1 VPPQAVAAPSAL
13 TPANRGQALPSWY
26 TPENAPRTSAAP
38 SDNGWDKYDP
48 APAANK
54 AEVGAADPS
63 SWDRF
68 DVAPEQV
75 TVTGYRG
82 QPESVDHPAADFVA
96 NTATGI
102 ARVPGAILG
111 TPDTLLHFADWIGA
125 KAINGMSHLPFVP
138 TQHLTGADL
147 DKSYVNPIGL
157 LKRVMPSPEQVDN
170 HVVFPAASAVSRAF
184 GGSDVKPYEPTTPLG
199 RIYQAGVTGLAGGF
213 VDPLAIAGAAK
224 NGVGVGRAL
233 LDAAPNAAKLG
244 AASAAAQ
251 GTQEGLPNTPGIAAI
266 TALLAHGGLTTAGNV
281 SGRGAGAIA
290 DATRQLVSPSAQG
303 EREAARVLGQ
313 ANAQGPA
320 LVQPSPADIATAM
333 GNVRSATDTLSPGL
347 EPWQAG
353 QRLRDLLQ
361 ERNNSLVAERMEVTE
376 PLRQARDTSPNFINT
391 EPVLSLID
399 RKLDVAA
406 GAQQQALQGARA
418 DMFLADG
425 AERADAEQLAATRTA
440 LNERI
445 STAKRGGDNA
455 TAVHLL
461 DVRNALDEQV
471 AKYVPE
477 ATQYSRTYAE
487 ASKPLD
493 PLQYGPVGKVLER
506 DPFNSRYT
514 FAEERIPDLFLRSPA
529 TRTDLDQ
536 LVRAFGGDRS
546 AALGALEQHLTG
558 VTQGAIAADGT
569 LDTAAFDRA
578 MKPYTKAMNGNV
590 EYWFP
595 ALAKKFADAK
605 AAQSTLDTLTTQR
618 GLVDAIGAGAL
629 RDGSGV
635 VTGDTFG
642 RWLSGNR
649 DALEKTQSPSA
660 IMRLQ
665 SIANALK
672 GSRPG
677 ELADV
682 LKSELA
688 PTALGTL
695 LGGLEGGVL
704 STLLHKTT
712 QSTFGGLDAR
722 RQAAF
727 SFAIERATL
736 DPAYAS
742 RIVAAYGRARQGG
755 SPVRAL
761 VRAIAATP
769 ISLNALH
776 QSDLYQ

>member
-1 VPPQAVAAPSAL
+1 MTQPTARDPSW
-13 TPANRGQALPSWY
+13 PSWY
-26 TPENAPRTSAAP
+26 QPEAPAGAPENAPQLTTTPGGAVSGAL
-38 SDNGWDKYDP
+38 P
-48 APAANK
+48 A
-54 AEVGAADPS
+54 
-63 SWDRF
+63 WYQ
-68 DVAPEQV
+68 PETPESV

-82 QPESVDHPAADFVA
+82 QDDSEDHPVKDFLS
-96 NTATGI
+96 NTATGL

-111 TPDTLLHFADWIGA
+111 TPDTLLHFADWLGA
-125 KAINGMSHLPFVP
+125 KAINGASHLVP
-138 TQHLTGADL
+138 GVPNTHLTGADL
-147 DKSYVNPIGL
+147 DQSYYNPVGL
-157 LKRVMPSPEQVDN
+157 VKRIMPSPQQVDDIVM
-170 HVVFPAASAVSRAF
+170 HGPPHPAALNFMFNKITDMAQRPEA
-184 GGSDVKPYEPTTPLG
+184 YEPTTSAG
-199 RIYQAGVTGLAGGF
+199 RIYQAGVTGIGGGLL
-213 VDPLAIAGAAK
+213 DPVALAGAAK

-233 LDAAPNAAKLG
+233 VDNAPNAAKLG
-244 AASAAAQ
+244 AASMAAQ
-251 GTQEGLPNTPGIAAI
+251 GTQEALPDTPGIAAI
-266 TALLAHGGLTTAGNV
+266 TALLAHGGLTTAQNV
-281 SGRGAGAIA
+281 AARGTGVIA
-290 DATRQLVSPSAQG
+290 DAARQLVSPSAQG

-320 LVQPSPADIATAM
+320 VAQPSTADIASAT

-361 ERNNSLVAERMEVTE
+361 ERNNSLVAARTEATE
-376 PLRQARDTSPNFINT
+376 PLRQARDTSPNLINT

-455 TAVHLL
+455 TAAHLL

-477 ATQYSRTYAE
+477 ATQYTRAYAE

-493 PLQYGPVGKVLER
+493 PMQYGPVGKVLDR
-506 DPFNSRYT
+506 DGFNSRYL
-514 FAEERIPDLFLRSPA
+514 FPEERIPDLFLRSPA

-536 LVRAFGGDRS
+536 LVHAFGGDKG
-546 AALGALEQHLTG
+546 AALGSLEQHLAG
-558 VTQGAIAADGT
+558 VAQSAVAADGT
-569 LDTAAFDRA
+569 LDAAAFDRA
-578 MKPYTKAMNGNV
+578 MKPYTKAMNGNIG
-590 EYWFP
+590 YWFP

-605 AAQSTLDTLTTQR
+605 ATQTTLDTMTAQR
-618 GLVDAIGAGAL
+618 GLADAISGGAL

-642 RWLSGNR
+642 RWLTANR
-649 DALEKTQSPSA
+649 DALAKTQDPSA
-660 IMRLQ
+660 VMRLQ
-665 SIANALK
+665 SIATALK
-672 GSRPG
+672 GARPG

-695 LGGLEGGVL
+695 LGGLEAGVL

-712 QSTFGGLDAR
+712 QSTFGGLDTR

-727 SFAIERATL
+727 STAIERATL
-736 DPAYAS
+736 DPEYAS
-742 RIVAAYGRARQGG
+742 RIITAYGRAKHGG

-761 VRAIAATP
+761 VRAIATTP
-769 ISLNALH
+769 VAVNAASGAASS
-776 QSDLYQ
+776 QEN